1 MAVEVRVPTL
11 GESVVEASIGRW
23 LKQVGDTVK
32 MDEALVELETDKVNI
47 EVPSTIAGVLAEI
60 KRQTGDTVAIN
71 DVLAIISTNG
81 SVAAP
86 PAPPPMAET
95 VAVAPIAED
104 GKKATPV
111 AKHIADANNV
121 DIGQVKGSGAGGKV
135 TKEDVQAHLLGQPT
149 PIAIPASIATPE
161 PSAPK
166 SAVPATIDPRI
177 ERQPMSRRRRV
188 IAANLVKSQHTAA
201 MLTTFNEVDMGA
213 VMDLRKRR
221 GEAFLQKHG
230 VKLGFMSFFAKAV
243 VGALKQFPLLNAEID
258 GDDVLVKRFYDLGIA
273 VGTNEGL
280 VVPVLRSVDTK
291 TFAAIEKEIGDLA
304 VRARSNKLGIAELQG
319 ATFTVTNGGTYG
331 SLMSTPI
338 LSYPQVGILGMHKI
352 QERPMAVKGEV
363 VIRPMMYLALSYDHR
378 IVDGSEAVR
387 FLVSVKEMI
396 EDPEQMLL
404 EG

>member
-1 MAVEVRVPTL
+1 MAIEIRVPTL

-23 LKQVGDTVK
+23 LKQVGDTIK

-47 EVPSTIAGVLAEI
+47 EVPSTSAGILSEI
-60 KRQTGDTVAIN
+60 VRQTGDTVAIN
-71 DVLAIISTNG
+71 DLLATISTNG
-81 SVAAP
+81 SG
-86 PAPPPMAET
+86 
-95 VAVAPIAED
+95 AVAPAPVAEAAPAASMIED
-104 GKKATPV
+104 SKKATPV

-121 DIGQVKGSGAGGKV
+121 DIAQVRGSGAGGKV
-135 TKEDVQAHLLGQPT
+135 TKEDVQAHLLGQPVAVVST
-149 PIAIPASIATPE
+149 PSPIATPE
-161 PSAPK
+161 PTVQKATP
-166 SAVPATIDPRI
+166 AVTDPRI
-177 ERQPMSRRRRV
+177 ERKPMSRRRRV
-188 IAANLVKSQHTAA
+188 IAANLVKAQHTAA

-213 VMDLRKRR
+213 VMELRKRR

-243 VGALKQFPLLNAEID
+243 TGALKQFPLLNAEID
-258 GDDVLVKRFYDLGIA
+258 GEDVLVKHYYDLGIA

-280 VVPVLRSVDTK
+280 VVPVLRGVDTK

-304 VRARSNKLGIAELQG
+304 ARARGNKLGIAELQG

-352 QERPMAVKGEV
+352 QERPMVVKGEIA
-363 VIRPMMYLALSYDHR
+363 IRPMMYLALSYDHR